1 MRAFEEF
8 VKGSFHHY
16 REPLLARAQGGY
28 NSHMSDWEPTEDAVE
43 PATSSSALTEA
54 SDTQAKSQSAGDYW
68 TETAFR
74 EGGKEQAEERKQA
87 SEREFGEEK
96 SAGRLKAASR
106 PGTAAPV
113 VDDWEAETFHENR
126 KPTTRS
132 THPVSMYAQTAPK
145 PAMARDAVQR
155 MQQAPRREYGY
166 EQSREQPYTRMPSYP
181 APRDQY
187 QPSSFQAAPHQFR
200 SQYPGPSVPSYRA
213 SEAPADYWSN
223 ASIPETRQIP
233 RRDNHVNSDFDP
245 QGQDWNAYR
254 GNPRPSQSSQQDT
267 FNRPAEP
274 WGVPV
279 FKPNSYKEQSQW
291 KQPETAGGRDWD
303 MPVRAQSGRG
313 DFPCSVENSGNPAG
327 YYRAQG
333 DFRPPIRPSEGQTFK
348 QSYPR
353 GAPYQPDN
361 GQTQVQRGDFRTDN
375 SLNDDYIKN
384 PHSEKDFFTEDIPID
399 PNMLSQD
406 SHFRSDRSWASFD
419 FPAPLLTAVKQSGY
433 EFPSKIQEMGFDLLM
448 TGQYEHVVV
457 QAPTGSGKT
466 LTFVLPTLAL
476 MDAKCVQPQVV
487 VVAPTLELLT
497 QLTAEYTK
505 YAQTLGISVGCVRRG
520 CEISQ
525 VMLMTPRQCAFLL
538 QARPTD
544 FSSLKFAIFDEADH
558 LLDKDDQME
567 FAMNAGIV
575 VKQVPSTCHVLCF
588 SATYSDSVRA
598 ELDKLLGEFSE
609 IMVKKEDLVLE
620 NIKMYYVK
628 RGLRE
633 TKLDLLE
640 RILDRKVPGV
650 TLIFV
655 NTVRFAQVLS
665 GVLTRRGLKCALL
678 VGRNITVDERFLTV
692 QDFKRGFYEV
702 VVSTN
707 LLARGIDNTHITRV
721 INFDIP
727 NHWTTRLVDTETYLH
742 RIGRAGRFA
751 RTGEAITM
759 VACEAELKMVE
770 EVMRHYGCVIEQ
782 LPMGREQQ

>member
-1 MRAFEEF
+1 MSAFEEF

-28 NSHMSDWEPTEDAVE
+28 NSHMSGWEPTEDAVE
-43 PATSSSALTEA
+43 PVTSSSALTEA
-54 SDTQAKSQSAGDYW
+54 SDTQSKLQSPGDYW

-74 EGGKEQAEERKQA
+74 ECEKEQAVERKE
-87 SEREFGEEK
+87 SSGREYEFGEEMPGL
-96 SAGRLKAASR
+96 AGRLKADSM
-106 PGTAAPV
+106 PGTAPLAPA
-113 VDDWEAETFHENR
+113 VDDWEAETFHEDR
-126 KPTTRS
+126 KPY
-132 THPVSMYAQTAPK
+132 SMYAQTVPK
-145 PAMARDAVQR
+145 PAMAREAVPRVQR
-155 MQQAPRREYGY
+155 APKRDYGY
-166 EQSREQPYTRMPSYP
+166 EESREQTYAQMSSYS
-181 APRDQY
+181 ATRDQR
-187 QPSSFQAAPHQFR
+187 QASGFQAASYQFR
-200 SQYPGPSVPSYRA
+200 SPYPGPSLPSYRA
-213 SEAPADYWSN
+213 PGASTDYWSN
-223 ASIPETRQIP
+223 SSIQETRQMP
-233 RRDNHVNSDFDP
+233 RRDAGNSDFDI

-254 GNPRPSQSSQQDT
+254 ANTRPSQSSRQDASH
-267 FNRPAEP
+267 RAADP

-279 FKPNSYKEQSQW
+279 FKSNYKEQNTQSQW
-291 KQPETAGGRDWD
+291 RQPEMRGDRDWD
-303 MPVRAQSGRG
+303 IPARAHTGRG
-313 DFPCSVENSGNPAG
+313 GFPSSMENSGNSVG
-327 YYRAQG
+327 YNRVPG
-333 DFRPPIRPSEGQTFK
+333 EFRPSARPSEGQSFK

-353 GAPYQPDN
+353 DPSYQSEIN
-361 GQTQVQRGDFRTDN
+361 QTQMPRGDFRIDTDN
-375 SLNDDYIKN
+375 YITN
-384 PHSEKDFFTEDIPID
+384 PHSEKDFYTEDIPID
-399 PNMLSQD
+399 PEMLSQD
-406 SHFRSDRSWASFD
+406 SHFRSDRSWASFG
-419 FPAPLLTAVKQSGY
+419 FPAPLLAAVKQSGY

-466 LTFVLPTLAL
+466 LAFILPTLAL
-476 MDAKCVQPQVV
+476 LDLKCVQPQVV
-487 VVAPTLELLT
+487 VVAPTLELLN
-497 QLTAEYTK
+497 QLTMEYRK
-505 YAQTLGISVGCVRRG
+505 YAQTLGITVECVRRDYAP
-520 CEISQ
+520 SQ
-525 VMLMTPRQCAFLL
+525 IVLVTPRQCAFLL
-538 QARPTD
+538 QARPTE
-544 FSSLKFAIFDEADH
+544 FSNLKYLIFDEADH
-558 LLDKDDQME
+558 LLDKDDQTE
-567 FAMNAGIV
+567 FAMNAGIAI
-575 VKQVPSTCHVLCF
+575 KQVPSTCHVLCF
-588 SATYSDSVRA
+588 SATFSDSVRT
-598 ELDKLLGEFSE
+598 ELDQLLGEFSE

-628 RGLRE
+628 KGLRE

-640 RILDRKVPGV
+640 RILERKVPGV

-759 VACEAELKMVE
+759 VGCEAELKMVE

-782 LPMGREQQ
+782 LPMQKEAQ